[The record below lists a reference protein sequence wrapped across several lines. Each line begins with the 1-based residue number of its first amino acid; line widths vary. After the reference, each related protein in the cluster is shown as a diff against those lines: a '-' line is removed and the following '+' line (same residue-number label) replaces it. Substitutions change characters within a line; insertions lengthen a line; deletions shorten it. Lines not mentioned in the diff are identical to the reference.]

1 MFFSLH
7 FQSTMV
13 ITVDVDGDNQ
23 RRQEKSVHMYE
34 TGADGCWPSNECCN
48 IAEFTMRHNEEYL
61 LINSTTPPVP
71 VYKNYLETNM
81 IDAVNG
87 ADTQIC
93 LNVRLWMR
101 GMTLKVDAGTP
112 LYLLVKLGCIKV
124 TTLRL
129 TRRQQKTVGESPSKL
144 IFVCFRK
151 KEKNGHWNCD
161 HI

>member
-1 MFFSLH
+1 
-7 FQSTMV
+7 
-13 ITVDVDGDNQ
+13 
-23 RRQEKSVHMYE
+23 
-34 TGADGCWPSNECCN
+34 
-48 IAEFTMRHNEEYL
+48 MRHNEEYL

-81 IDAVNG
+81 LDAVNG

-101 GMTLKVDAGTP
+101 GMTLKVGARKP

-129 TRRQQKTVGESPSKL
+129 TRRQQNLLANLPP
-144 IFVCFRK
+144 
-151 KEKNGHWNCD
+151 N
-161 HI
+161 